1 MRGDMYGKGD
11 SLLVQMQIV
20 SSNDGRVLHQLDPVT
35 VPRTN
40 AYVILDRL
48 REGVGGAVA
57 ALSDTLYLP
66 WSTAHSRPPNFAAFQ
81 EFMQGLDALVHQTP
95 QVAVEHLQK
104 AVTLDTGFVEAKIW
118 LLEQA
123 DALGNTALVD
133 SISRA
138 ALAQRNRLGAFDRIS
153 LDRELAFLS
162 GRWEAAYSASRR
174 LVAIAPT
181 TPDAQVYLA
190 QAAMATRRYPE
201 AVAVLHRMDRTKG
214 WLKDL
219 AQLTQWDLQAH
230 RLMGDDDGAVNE
242 WREAFKRA
250 PTDYGACN
258 SGVLVLASAGK
269 EQEVDAL
276 IKQCA
281 GLQGAPQAMDRPYEI
296 AGRGYRSRGH
306 AAAARRAFERALA
319 LRSAIA
325 KADPRRRRGVGLLQC
340 ELGEWQLAYETL
352 RSSVD
357 TSSMDDRTSLGVA
370 AAHVGDT
377 ATVNATLHWMDEWRR
392 RETPRGQDKMNRA
405 FIAVA
410 RGERGEAIRLL
421 RQAIDEGAAPAWSA
435 WYVRFELQPLRGD
448 PRFEELL
455 RSQT

>member
-1 MRGDMYGKGD
+1 
-11 SLLVQMQIV
+11 
-20 SSNDGRVLHQLDPVT
+20 
-35 VPRTN
+35 
-40 AYVILDRL
+40 
-48 REGVGGAVA
+48 
-57 ALSDTLYLP
+57 
-66 WSTAHSRPPNFAAFQ
+66 
-81 EFMQGLDALVHQTP
+81 MQGLDALVHQTP
-95 QVAVEHLQK
+95 QVAVDHLQK
-104 AVTLDTGFVEAKIW
+104 AVILDTEFVEAKIW

-123 DALGNTALVD
+123 DVLGNQALVD

-138 ALAQRNRLGAFDRIS
+138 AVAQRSRLGAFDQIS
-153 LDRELAFLS
+153 LDRELAFLH
-162 GRWEAAYSASRR
+162 GRWEDAYSASRR
-174 LVAIAPT
+174 LVAIVPN

-201 AVAVLHRMDRTKG
+201 AVAILHRIDRKKG

-230 RLMGDDDGAVNE
+230 RLMGDDAGAVKE
-242 WREAFKRA
+242 WREAFNRA
-250 PTDYGACN
+250 PEDYGICN
-258 SGVLVLASAGK
+258 AGIIVLAAAGK

-276 IKQCA
+276 IQQCA
-281 GLQGAPQAMDRPYEI
+281 GLQGAPQTVDRAYEV

-319 LRSAIA
+319 IRTAVA

-340 ELGEWQLAYETL
+340 ELGEWQMAYETL
-352 RSSVD
+352 RSSYD
-357 TSSMDDRTSLGVA
+357 SSSLDDRTALGVA

-377 ATVNATLHWMDEWRR
+377 VTVNSTLRWMDEWRR
-392 RETPRGQDKMNRA
+392 RETPRGQDKMSRA

-410 RGERGEAIRLL
+410 RGDRGEAIRLL
-421 RQAIDEGAAPAWSA
+421 RQSIEEGAAPAWSA

-448 PRFEELL
+448 PRFEELI